1 MRNTLFFTNAQKI
14 LAFMAG
20 PLKPEYTER
29 DILSGVK
36 VSRPGVNLGLKELM
50 DAGLVSRVKKGGTYF
65 YTVEKQEPVIKQL
78 KTVITVITLRDIIVK
93 LRGLSEK
100 VILFGSA
107 SRGENTG
114 DSDIDLFV
122 VSQNIQAVEK
132 IVSNEKINIQLIVK
146 TPVRYAEQEKKEPD
160 FSREVERGII
170 LWQKTE

>member
-14 LAFMAG
+14 LAFMSG
-20 PLKPEYTER
+20 SLKPEYTER

-50 DAGLVSRVKKGGTYF
+50 DAGLVTRVKKGGTYF
-65 YTVEKQEPVIKQL
+65 YNVEKHEPVIRQL
-78 KTVITVITLRDIIVK
+78 KTVLNVLMLKDVIAK

-122 VSQNIQAVEK
+122 VSQNTQAVGK
-132 IVSNEKINIQLIVK
+132 IVNNRKLNIQLIVK

>member
-1 MRNTLFFTNAQKI
+1 MKNTLFFTNAQKI

-29 DILSGVK
+29 EILSGLK

-50 DAGLVSRVKKGGTYF
+50 DVGLVSRVKKGGTYF
-65 YTVEKQEPVIKQL
+65 YTVKKQEPVIKQL
-78 KTVITVITLRDIIVK
+78 KTVLNVLRLRDVVAK
-93 LRGLSEK
+93 MRVMSEK

-122 VSQNIQAVEK
+122 VSQNTQVVEK
-132 IVSNEKINIQLIVK
+132 IIKNTKLNIQLIVK
-146 TPVRYAEQEKKEPD
+146 TPVKYGEQEKKEPH
-160 FSREVERGII
+160 FSREVERGIV